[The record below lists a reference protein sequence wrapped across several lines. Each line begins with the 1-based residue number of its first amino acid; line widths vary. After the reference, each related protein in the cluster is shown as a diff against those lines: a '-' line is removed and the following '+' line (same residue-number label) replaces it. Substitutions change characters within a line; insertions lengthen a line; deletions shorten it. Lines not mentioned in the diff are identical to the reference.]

1 MRRAA
6 RMPLVHGPALR
17 AHEVAD
23 HAGHSD
29 RAADGTAV
37 SAADGWQGLSPLPT
51 LFVLLVGFV
60 LPVLA
65 WRSRRHFAEDAS
77 GPPPTRRAFYVSAFF
92 TQLMTLGLAL
102 LVAREIELEVPG
114 PFRVEPLAWLA
125 TAAVM
130 GALLATLPA
139 RWRSRS
145 AASRRRQAVMA
156 PRTPLQG
163 LANVALCLLA
173 GIGEEI
179 TFRGVLHAC
188 LWWMSGS
195 WWLAAALCS
204 IAFGVAH
211 AIQGP
216 RSMLIVGGV
225 AFWMHLTVLWT
236 GSLHLAMFVHAV
248 YDLIA
253 TFTVARWVRREE
265 AAAGGAPT

>member
-1 MRRAA
+1 MS
-6 RMPLVHGPALR
+6 
-17 AHEVAD
+17 
-23 HAGHSD
+23 AGD
-29 RAADGTAV
+29 DG
-37 SAADGWQGLSPLPT
+37 QGLSPLAT

-65 WRSRRHFAEDAS
+65 WRSRRPFAEDAP

-102 LVAREIELEVPG
+102 LVAREIGMDVLG

-125 TAAVM
+125 TVAVM
-130 GALLATLPA
+130 GLLLATLPA

-145 AASRRRQAVMA
+145 PASRRRQAVMV
-156 PRTPLQG
+156 PRTPPQNV
-163 LANVALCLLA
+163 ANVALCLLA

-188 LWWMSGS
+188 LWWMTGS
-195 WWLAAALCS
+195 WWLATVLCS
-204 IAFGVAH
+204 VAFGVAH

-216 RSMLIVGGV
+216 RSMLIVAGV
-225 AFWMHLTVLWT
+225 AFWMHVTVLWT

-248 YDLIA
+248 YDLIT
-253 TFTVARWVRREE
+253 TFTIARWVRRDETE
-265 AAAGGAPT
+265 QPAVQP